1 MKKLVLSLLLLFPA
15 VLFAQEEE
23 VKATFESFKAAMVDG
38 DTDAVL
44 GLTSSSSMDYYTNML
59 DLVLYADSAKVAGL
73 PLIQKIGVLGTRVR
87 IPKEDLMGMDGEAF
101 FRYNIDNNKQ
111 NAQQIQMLGIGDVMA
126 VDDNTAQGQVT
137 ANGQALPMSINFIQ
151 ESSGWKIDMASLEN
165 MSEGQLTQIIQQ
177 SGMDFNQ
184 FIKMA
189 MAQQGMEVDD
199 TIWQP
204 MAEK

>member
-44 GLTSSSSMDYYTNML
+44 GLTSSSSMAYYTNML
-59 DLVLYADSAKVAGL
+59 GLVLYADSAKVAGL

>member
-1 MKKLVLSLLLLFPA
+1 MKKLVLSLLFLFPA

-23 VKATFESFKAAMVDG
+23 VKATFDSFKAAMVEG
-38 DTDAVL
+38 NTDAVL
-44 GLTSSSSMDYYTNML
+44 ALTSASSMEYYSNML
-59 DLVLYADSAKVAGL
+59 DMVLYADSAKVAAL

-87 IPKEDLMGMDGEAF
+87 IPKEDLIGMDGESF

-111 NAQQIQMLGIGDVMA
+111 NSQQIQMLGIGDVMS

-137 ANGQALPMSINFIQ
+137 ANGQALPMSINFVQ
-151 ESSGWKIDMASLEN
+151 EGSDWKIDMSSLEN
-165 MSEGQLTQIIQQ
+165 MSEGQLNQIIQQ

-184 FIKMA
+184 FLKMA

-199 TIWQP
+199 SIWQP
-204 MAEK
+204 LAEK